1 MKPPAET
8 LFLPSLKDKKTGY
21 PCTEKNLMLPLPFFP
36 KAAMQ
41 TKYIWQVF

>member
-1 MKPPAET
+1 MKPPAKI
-8 LFLPSLKDKKTGY
+8 LSSAFLKDKNRISMHR
-21 PCTEKNLMLPLPFFP
+21 KNLMLPLPFFP